1 MEKKEFLNFLKGYF
15 KSHGFEKGK
24 GNRYYKNSV
33 ENEFLCEI
41 DVFKSNYGDF
51 YYLEYAFYLGKFEK
65 PYVLDHSSDKTCTP
79 FIFNRFIFDDTDCAA
94 FCNYLKYSEEHFKK
108 MLDENMERAIS
119 PPFATGKKYLQ
130 ENLGTLYRN
139 FLPAERVLPLLF
151 DT

>member
-94 FCNYLKYSEEHFKK
+94 FCNYLNIRKSILKK
-108 MLDENMERAIS
+108 CLMKTWNEQF
-119 PPFATGKKYLQ
+119 P
-130 ENLGTLYRN
+130 
-139 FLPAERVLPLLF
+139 PLLPQEKN
-151 DT
+151 TCKKI